1 MHATR
6 RNGRSNAAGIGG
18 EGVAGHVQLH
28 QEPAPG
34 GGQPQRD
41 ARRAAVLRRCHQR
54 PGRHHQEPPHVID
67 LSSSSGR
74 DKLSSVRAHA
84 RPRPLDLSRH
94 GLAS

>member
-1 MHATR
+1 
-6 RNGRSNAAGIGG
+6 
-18 EGVAGHVQLH
+18 
-28 QEPAPG
+28 
-34 GGQPQRD
+34 
-41 ARRAAVLRRCHQR
+41 
-54 PGRHHQEPPHVID
+54 VID